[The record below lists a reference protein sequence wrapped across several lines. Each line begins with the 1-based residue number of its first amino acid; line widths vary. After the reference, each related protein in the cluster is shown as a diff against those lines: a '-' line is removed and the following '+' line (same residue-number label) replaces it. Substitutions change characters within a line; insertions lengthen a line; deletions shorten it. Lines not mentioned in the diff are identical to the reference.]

1 MEFLLNN
8 DKEEIVTALLTGQK
22 KIKLNGIEIILKPLK
37 RDTTKR
43 KRLEANNTADE
54 ILKLINS

>member
-22 KIKLNGIEIILKPLK
+22 NIKLNGIEIILKPLK

>member
-43 KRLEANNTADE
+43 KRVEAEKIAQSIIE
-54 ILKLINS
+54 VLQS